1 MSRLGTILLLVL
13 ALATAAFLWL
23 GAPRWKST
31 REEET
36 TRGTVL
42 NLDPSAIRGIRVT
55 TGNDG
60 FDLTLKEN
68 GWWIGPKP
76 KDVASPQEVAKLL
89 NAAANLQA
97 SDHIRAEDL
106 RGTHALDDYGLE
118 NPRSQIDFTGNGM
131 TTLYFGKDAAADGR
145 IYVRRADS
153 RDVYV
158 VSDELQRLAF
168 RNAQDFRDRRLT
180 SLAPD
185 DIEKFTIKRAG
196 GEIALEHG
204 AHGWEIV
211 RPFHARADDEAVEK
225 LLKGVLGLG
234 IIDFVADESDDLS
247 AYGLGEPRAEWIF
260 QVENEARPVA
270 LRVGGEAAQ
279 SGGKAVL
286 AQLTSRDSVYH
297 LPGSAWTLAQT
308 SPDDLRDRHLLELNL
323 DTVDAIRIR
332 DGAKNLT
339 VKRTGDNWQL
349 DGRDTP
355 ADAVQRLAD
364 ALSSAR
370 VLSYLPLTPENLRQT
385 GLDQPQAEIHFDAWL
400 SENTPEETSGR
411 HPIAAITVG
420 RQDGDRVY
428 VRVDENPEI
437 CVVPVAAVDA
447 LRALTSP
454 RP

>member
-13 ALATAAFLWL
+13 AVAAAAFLWL
-23 GAPRWKST
+23 VEPRWKST

-42 NLDPSAIRGIRVT
+42 NLDPGAIRGIRVT

-68 GWWIGPKP
+68 SWWIGPKP

-97 SDHIRAEDL
+97 SDHIRAENL
-106 RGTHALDDYGLE
+106 HGAHALDDYGLE
-118 NPRSQIDFTGNGM
+118 NPRSQIDFTGSGK

-180 SLAPD
+180 NLAPD

-211 RPFHARADDEAVEK
+211 RPFHARADDDAVEK

-247 AYGLGEPRAEWIF
+247 AYGLGEPRVEWIF

-270 LRVGGEAAQ
+270 LRVGGEASQ

-297 LPGSAWTLAQT
+297 LPESAWTLAQT

-339 VKRTGDNWQL
+339 LKRNGDNWQL
-349 DGRDTP
+349 DGHDTP

-364 ALSSAR
+364 ALSGAR
-370 VLSYLPLTPENLRQT
+370 VLSYLPLTAENLRQT

-411 HPIAAITVG
+411 HPIATVTLG
-420 RQDGDRVY
+420 HQDGDRVY

-437 CVVPVAAVDA
+437 CVVPAAAVDA

-454 RP
+454 QP